1 MNGVFEV
8 PARRA
13 VLHCKVNV
21 TTFGVNFT
29 TNVGHYTVVNMI
41 ISDGHYQL
49 VVTVN
54 TCYFKV
60 FHILF
65 RLVTITD

>member
-29 TNVGHYTVVNMI
+29 TNVGHYTTNVGHYTVVNMI
-41 ISDGHYQL
+41 ISDEHDY
-49 VVTVN
+49 
-54 TCYFKV
+54 
-60 FHILF
+60 
-65 RLVTITD
+65 

>member
-1 MNGVFEV
+1 MIASPF
-8 PARRA
+8 ACTA
-13 VLHCKVNV
+13 LHCKNEKVNV

-41 ISDGHYQL
+41 TTDDHYQL

-54 TCYFKV
+54 TC
-60 FHILF
+60 
-65 RLVTITD
+65 